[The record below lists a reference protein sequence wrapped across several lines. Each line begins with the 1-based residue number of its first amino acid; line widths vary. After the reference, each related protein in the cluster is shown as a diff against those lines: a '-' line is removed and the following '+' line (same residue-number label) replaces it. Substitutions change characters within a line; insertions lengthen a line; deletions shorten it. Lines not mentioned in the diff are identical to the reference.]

1 MSSSLPS
8 CPRLEKFPAF
18 LPFCLSAFPHS
29 RADAGALFPGRADL
43 RSASFLHW
51 DDARRADS
59 YRLRAKVKA
68 TGVQVFNEI
77 VQDSDGILTLPA
89 LAVGTEL
96 EITVTG
102 RNAVGESSPTAAVT
116 GVLP

>member
-1 MSSSLPS
+1 MGTL
-8 CPRLEKFPAF
+8 A
-18 LPFCLSAFPHS
+18 LSHS
-29 RADAGALFPGRADL
+29 RTTVGALFPGRADL

-51 DDARRADS
+51 DDAHRADN

-68 TGVQVFNEI
+68 TGVQVLNEI

-89 LAVGTEL
+89 LAIGTEL

-116 GVLP
+116 ALLP

>member
-1 MSSSLPS
+1 MS
-8 CPRLEKFPAF
+8 PARKTSR
-18 LPFCLSAFPHS
+18 LSAFPHS
-29 RADAGALFPGRADL
+29 RADAGALFAGRADL
-43 RSASFLHW
+43 RSASFLQW
-51 DDARRADS
+51 DDARRADN